1 MMVTLPQEERKLV
14 ETLAERRGQS
24 LSQTASDLIRFALN
38 LQEDLVLGEI
48 IRERLAESHE
58 KLSHEEVWS
67 E

>member
-48 IRERLAESHE
+48 IRERLAESRE
-58 KLSHEEVWS
+58 KLSHEEVWN